1 MAATLNI
8 DAFCLSCACRRVLN
22 RKRGA
27 LQPLPKQGQL
37 RGRRAR
43 IAGKNGQHHWSHVMS
58 QLYQSRIIS
67 HRFSV
72 GRMVRLSQ
80 AVRLRNAAPGSY
92 EVLAQLPDRDGE
104 FQYRLK
110 SDREPYQRIAKEH
123 ELEPI

>member
-1 MAATLNI
+1 
-8 DAFCLSCACRRVLN
+8 
-22 RKRGA
+22 
-27 LQPLPKQGQL
+27 
-37 RGRRAR
+37 
-43 IAGKNGQHHWSHVMS
+43 MS

-110 SDREPYQRIAKEH
+110 SDREPYQRIAKEN

>member
-1 MAATLNI
+1 
-8 DAFCLSCACRRVLN
+8 
-22 RKRGA
+22 
-27 LQPLPKQGQL
+27 
-37 RGRRAR
+37 
-43 IAGKNGQHHWSHVMS
+43 MS

-92 EVLAQLPDRDGE
+92 EVLAQFPDRDGE